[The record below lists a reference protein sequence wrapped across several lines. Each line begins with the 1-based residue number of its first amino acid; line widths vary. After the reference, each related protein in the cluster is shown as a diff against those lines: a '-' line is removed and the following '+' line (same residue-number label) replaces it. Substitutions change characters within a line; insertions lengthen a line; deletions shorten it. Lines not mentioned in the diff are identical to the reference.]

1 MNLQV
6 HIIIFFNE
14 DLKKE
19 NQSEEEDNKDV
30 KVSKEN
36 HSFKEQKNR

>member
-19 NQSEEEDNKDV
+19 NQSEEEDNKV
-30 KVSKEN
+30 
-36 HSFKEQKNR
+36 F